1 MAVAGGTGVVGR
13 HVVIAL
19 RDAGHVPVVLARSVG
34 VDVVT
39 GRGLDAVLD
48 GVQVVVDVTGVQ
60 TLRRSTAVGFFWAA
74 TRNLL
79 EAGLAAG
86 VRHHVVLSIVGI
98 DAVGSGYYAAKL
110 QQEQLAME
118 GPLPCSLLRS
128 TQFHEFAGQVL
139 ARSRLGP
146 LRLVPRMRVQPV
158 AAAEVGAALAELAA
172 APHAVGRVPDLA
184 GPEVHDLPDLARR
197 LLQAR
202 RQSGRVVGIRPPGEV
217 GRQLAGDG
225 LLPDAGARLGTTTF
239 DDWLAAGDEG

>member
-1 MAVAGGTGVVGR
+1 MRVGVAGGTGVVGR
-13 HVVIAL
+13 HVVVAL
-19 RDAGHVPVVLARSVG
+19 RDGGHVPVVLSRSVG

-39 GRGLDAVLD
+39 GHGLDAVLD
-48 GVQVVVDVTGVQ
+48 GVQAVVDVTSVQ
-60 TLRRSTAVGFFWAA
+60 TLRRSTATSFFEAG

-86 VRHHVVLSIVGI
+86 VAHHVLLSIVGV

-110 QQEQLAME
+110 RQEQLALE
-118 GPLPCSLLRS
+118 GPLPCSVLRS

-158 AAAEVGAALAELAA
+158 AAAEVGAALAELATGA
-172 APHAVGRVPDLA
+172 YAVGRAPDLA

-197 LLQAR
+197 LLRHQQR
-202 RQSGRVVGIRPPGEV
+202 SGRVVGVRPPGEL
-217 GRQLAGDG
+217 GRQLAGGG
-225 LLPDAGARLGTTTF
+225 LLPGDGGRRGTTTF
-239 DDWLAAGDEG
+239 DAWLSSAG